1 MLESNKGTFIYK
13 AVKQKHKKSI
23 VLYKSAMDFFF
34 KERVWLI
41 DKKCTV
47 TSHINDD
54 YAYKSMCSFNNLF

>member
-1 MLESNKGTFIYK
+1 MKVAHHLQGTLFYVNTAIIQKCYRFFI
-13 AVKQKHKKSI
+13 
-23 VLYKSAMDFFF
+23 
-34 KERVWLI
+34 ERVLLI

>member
-13 AVKQKHKKSI
+13 AVKQKHKKINSFI
-23 VLYKSAMDFFF
+23 QKCYGFFF

-47 TSHINDD
+47 TSHINND